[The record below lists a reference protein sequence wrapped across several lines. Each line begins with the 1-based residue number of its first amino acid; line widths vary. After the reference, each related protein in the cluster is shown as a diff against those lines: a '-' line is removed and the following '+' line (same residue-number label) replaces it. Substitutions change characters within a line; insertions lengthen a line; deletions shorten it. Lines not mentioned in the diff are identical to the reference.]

1 MEITP
6 ETRIHALLENYP
18 ELESFL
24 MKLNPKYKKLKN
36 PVLRRTVARIATL
49 SQVAKIG
56 GYEPLG
62 LVNLLREELGQ
73 EPLKASRSKSQRKE
87 SNHERPDWTRQA
99 PALTLDGNALLDAEK
114 NPLAEVRKTLKKKK
128 LPEGS
133 VILLTTDFYPAPMI
147 ETFEKEGLKIWSE
160 EETGIHRTFISK

>member
-6 ETRIHALLENYP
+6 ESKIHALLEAYP
-18 ELESFL
+18 QLEGFL
-24 MKLNPKYKKLKN
+24 MGLNPKYKKLKN

-56 GYEPLG
+56 GYEPLE

-73 EPLKASRSKSQRKE
+73 DPLEETAAGNDRPHAAQ
-87 SNHERPDWTRQA
+87 ERPDWARKT
-99 PALTLDGNALLDAEK
+99 PALTLDGNALLEEEK
-114 NPLAEVRKTLKKKK
+114 NPLAEVRKALKK

-133 VILLTTDFYPAPMI
+133 VIALTTDFYPAPMI
-147 ETFEKEGLKIWSE
+147 ETFEKEGLTVWSE
-160 EETGIHRTFISK
+160 EKEGSYTTVIRK

>member
-6 ETRIHALLENYP
+6 ETKIHALLESYP

-49 SQVAKIG
+49 AQVAKIG

-62 LVNLLREELGQ
+62 LVNLLREELGL
-73 EPLKASRSKSQRKE
+73 EPLKASQSKTQNE
-87 SNHERPDWTRQA
+87 PTQERPDWARKE
-99 PALTLDGNALLDAEK
+99 PALTLDGNALLDEEK
-114 NPLAEVRKTLKKKK
+114 NPLAEVRKALKK

-147 ETFEKEGLKIWSE
+147 ETFQNEGLKVWNE
-160 EETGIHRTFISK
+160 EETGVYKTFIIK

>member
-18 ELESFL
+18 KLESFL

-56 GYEPLG
+56 GYEPLE
-62 LVNLLREELGQ
+62 LVNLLRQELGQ
-73 EPLKASRSKSQRKE
+73 EPLKAPQTKAQTE
-87 SNHERPDWTRQA
+87 PTQARPDWARQA
-99 PALTLDGNALLDAEK
+99 PALTLDGNALLHAEK
-114 NPLAEVRKTLKKKK
+114 NPLAEVRKALKE
-128 LPEGS
+128 LPESS

-147 ETFEKEGLKIWSE
+147 ETFEQEGLRVWSKE
-160 EETGIHRTFISK
+160 EEKGIFKTYIGK